1 MNQQLEPAPKRVFT
15 MANKYLVLMIED
27 EKPIRRFLKPYLE
40 SHDFKVVEA
49 ENAQEGL
56 GLASSHKP
64 DLILLD
70 LGLPDMDGLVVLRR
84 LREWTKVPIIILTA
98 RGKEKEKV
106 EGLDAGA
113 DDYLAKPFDV
123 EELMARI
130 RVALRHLTHM
140 NLQGDDPVFET
151 LDFKVDLAARIVTV
165 HGKEVHLT
173 PNEYNLL
180 ALLIRHAG
188 KVVTQKLIVNEIWGP
203 GGDEQGRNLRLYIH
217 QLRQKM
223 ESNPALPQ
231 YILTEPGVG
240 YRLKYE

>member
-1 MNQQLEPAPKRVFT
+1 
-15 MANKYLVLMIED
+15 MIED

-40 SHDFKVVEA
+40 NHDFKVVEA
-49 ENAQEGL
+49 ETAHEGL
-56 GLASSHKP
+56 ALASSHKP

-70 LGLPDMDGLVVLRR
+70 LGLPDLDGLVVLRR
-84 LREWTKVPIIILTA
+84 LREWTQVPVIILTA

-130 RVALRHLTHM
+130 RVALKHLNNM
-140 NLQGDDPVFET
+140 KQQGNEPVFET
-151 LDFKVDLAARIVTV
+151 ADFKVDLSARIVTV

-188 KVVTQKLIVNEIWGP
+188 KVVTQKLIIGEIWGP

-217 QLRQKM
+217 QLRQKL
-223 ESNPALPQ
+223 ESDPALPQ
-231 YILTEPGVG
+231 YLLTEPGVG